1 MRSFFPYS
9 KLSLSITRKIM
20 ILGEGKTECAR
31 TKKER
36 ERERE
41 RERRRKKAR
50 LGEHKSVK

>member
-1 MRSFFPYS
+1 
-9 KLSLSITRKIM
+9 M

>member
-1 MRSFFPYS
+1 
-9 KLSLSITRKIM
+9 M

-41 RERRRKKAR
+41 REKKKK
-50 LGEHKSVK
+50 KSKTWRTQVREIT

>member
-1 MRSFFPYS
+1 
-9 KLSLSITRKIM
+9 M

-36 ERERE
+36 ERGRERE
-41 RERRRKKAR
+41 RRRRKKAR

>member
-1 MRSFFPYS
+1 
-9 KLSLSITRKIM
+9 M
-20 ILGEGKTECAR
+20 ILGEEKTECAR